1 MARVGRLAGALLV
14 HTREDYFMVGD
25 TKEPCDFAA
34 AGFDPPGEIDMSS
47 RRHLKLSPRREVKI
61 SPPCLNF
68 DLEGEPLAK
77 TLAER
82 LLIDRNGSVS
92 ERLWRL
98 VFDPS
103 AEDEVPADGIVGA
116 RWLTEMPAEI
126 WAIIRDI
133 VLRCL

>member
-25 TKEPCDFAA
+25 TKEPCDFVA
-34 AGFDPPGEIDMSS
+34 AGFEAPSEIDMTT
-47 RRHLKLSPRREVKI
+47 RRHLKLAPRREVKI
-61 SPPCLNF
+61 SPPCLIF

-103 AEDEVPADGIVGA
+103 AEDEVPADGIVSA
-116 RWLTEMPAEI
+116 RWLTEMPTEF
-126 WAIIRDI
+126 WAIIRDT

>member
-25 TKEPCDFAA
+25 TKEPCDFVA
-34 AGFDPPGEIDMSS
+34 AGFESPGEIDMT
-47 RRHLKLSPRREVKI
+47 RRRLLKLVPRREVTI
-61 SPPCLNF
+61 GPPCLIF
-68 DLEGEPLAK
+68 DLEGETLAK

-98 VFDPS
+98 VFDPG
-103 AEDEVPADGIVGA
+103 AEDEVPADRIVSA
-116 RWLTEMPAEI
+116 RWLTEMPAEF
-126 WAIIRDI
+126 WAIIRDT